1 MYITHLSLSHFRK
14 FTKEKLSFSP
24 QTTILLG
31 DNASG
36 KTSILE
42 AIFLLAAGKSF
53 RAEQDMEMISFES
66 EIGRVQGEI
75 TGSTNEKIQLEIVLT
90 KGETMGIKTPFKKC
104 LINGVGKRII
114 DFVGTLK
121 TVLFWPED
129 LELVT
134 DSPSLRRRYLD
145 FVLTQVDREYRR
157 SLISYEKGLRQRNR
171 LLEAIRDAGAH
182 RHQLMFWDQL
192 LIKTGAYITQKREE
206 YIHFVNN
213 LQFSIFNFQSN
224 PKSKFPNY
232 QMEYDKSVISRQRLD
247 QYSEEEV
254 AAGVTLVGP
263 HRDDFQ
269 FSIFNF
275 QFSKEGRDLSHF
287 GSRGEQRLAVLWLKL
302 GELVYIKEKTG
313 EKPVLLLDDIL
324 SELDHSHRKII
335 FEVIGN
341 QQTILSTTD
350 EHFIDKHIL
359 KDVQV
364 IDL

>member
-171 LLEAIRDAGAH
+171 LLEAIRDAGANH
-182 RHQLMFWDQL
+182 HQLMFWDQL

-206 YIHFVNN
+206 YIDYLNRYQGSGIRGQLNIYQLVYDR
-213 LQFSIFNFQSN
+213 SI
-224 PKSKFPNY
+224 
-232 QMEYDKSVISRQRLD
+232 ISEARLA
-247 QYSEEEV
+247 QYKYEEV

-263 HRDDFQ
+263 HRDDIEFR
-269 FSIFNF
+269 IMNHELGI
-275 QFSKEGRDLSHF
+275 KGEDYRNLSHF

-302 GELVYIKEKTG
+302 GELAFIEDKTG

-350 EHFIDKHIL
+350 GHFIDKHIL